1 MLEVP
6 LRVSALVRMDQCCM
20 FLCLGE
26 CAALG
31 ESFVSPTLFLPLV
44 PMAPPRRKGSI
55 KVACIVTLH

>member
-6 LRVSALVRMDQCCM
+6 VRVSAPVRMGQCCT

-31 ESFVSPTLFLPLV
+31 EFFVSPTLFLPLV
-44 PMAPPRRKGSI
+44 PMAPPGRRDSI
-55 KVACIVTLH
+55 KVAYFLTLH